1 MAYERKPNKGSAFEL
16 DDKTGKLILSGRINI
31 QEWKRKADDEYDPR
45 IVVLRNETANGDPRL
60 EVFVQLG
67 VLFPADEEKKYAY
80 SGPCGTGKI
89 FAYAEET
96 KDKQRFLNLSIMVDE
111 EETEEKQG
119 MKSVTAAEFVA
130 TDTSEKKEEVDDI
143 PF

>member
-45 IVVLRNETANGDPRL
+45 IVVLRNETAKGDPRL
-60 EVFVQLG
+60 AVFVQLG
-67 VLFPADEEKKYAY
+67 PADEEKKYAY

-96 KDKQRFLNLSIMVDE
+96 KDNQRFLNLSIMVDE
-111 EETEEKQG
+111 EGPEEKQG

-130 TDTSEKKEEVDDI
+130 EKKEEVDDI